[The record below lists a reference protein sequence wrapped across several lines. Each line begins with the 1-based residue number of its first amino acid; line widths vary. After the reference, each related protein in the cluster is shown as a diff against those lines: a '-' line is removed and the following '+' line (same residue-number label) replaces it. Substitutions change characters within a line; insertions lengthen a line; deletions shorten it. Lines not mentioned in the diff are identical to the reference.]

1 MTALNKQALREAAEK
16 AGKDKW
22 QAKKINGDFY
32 VIRSG
37 SYIKQCGITSYQPIA
52 EIDHKPVRDFVAMV
66 NPATTLALLDENL
79 QLQRE
84 KDATEAVAL
93 ALRDDM
99 RQAREQ
105 LEAAEKRNAEQRE
118 YYEGV
123 IADGSKR
130 IAELERSET
139 QLISERDDAESALN
153 DAYKAVMGQPPEW
166 SNWFSFENAI
176 DEIELACELWRN
188 QTDDV
193 IQFRQR
199 IAEQSAIVAAAE
211 KLVRCKG
218 RYHSELNYRALAK
231 LFGVVTPD
239 LPPLEH
245 ENVHY
250 ADAAEVEI
258 TALRQR
264 IAELEARAVN
274 LPKRSVDEV
283 MHLSGFSRDYAEG
296 WCAGNDNAIHEIRT
310 AGIKVKGE

>member
-1 MTALNKQALREAAEK
+1 MSNIDKQALREAAEK

-84 KDATEAVAL
+84 KDAIEAVAL

-105 LEAAEKRNAEQRE
+105 LAAAEKRNAEQRE

-130 IAELERSET
+130 IAELEKGHQEAAKQINSWRRLAKQNIAERGKD
-139 QLISERDDAESALN
+139 ISELE
-153 DAYKAVMGQPPEW
+153 
-166 SNWFSFENAI
+166 
-176 DEIELACELWRN
+176 
-188 QTDDV
+188 
-193 IQFRQR
+193 
-199 IAEQSAIVAAAE
+199 AA
-211 KLVRCKG
+211 
-218 RYHSELNYRALAK
+218 
-231 LFGVVTPD
+231 
-239 LPPLEH
+239 
-245 ENVHY
+245 
-250 ADAAEVEI
+250 
-258 TALRQR
+258 RQR
-264 IAELEARAVN
+264 IAELEDAQCQHESDTLMLCHQFDELASAMGWTSELAMKQGVGQLEYARSIKTRIAELEAKLSKPVL
-274 LPKRSVDEV
+274 LPKTNGYWTEQEKAYEEAITLAKRQVR
-283 MHLSGFSRDYAEG
+283 LAGFSVE
-296 WCAGNDNAIHEIRT
+296 EM
-310 AGIKVKGE
+310 

>member
-264 IAELEARAVN
+264 IAELEARDVN

-310 AGIKVKGE
+310 AGIKVKEE

>member
-1 MTALNKQALREAAEK
+1 MSNIYKQALLVSKAKASVFTMEYISQFEASDIDSDDVDLRFEVD
-16 AGKDKW
+16 GVETGTTVSIVDE
-22 QAKKINGDFY
+22 
-32 VIRSG
+32 
-37 SYIKQCGITSYQPIA
+37 CGHAAQIIT
-52 EIDHKPVRDFVAMV
+52 
-66 NPATTLALLDENL
+66 ALLDE
-79 QLQRE
+79 
-84 KDATEAVAL
+84 
-93 ALRDDM
+93 
-99 RQAREQ
+99 
-105 LEAAEKRNAEQRE
+105 LEAARQ
-118 YYEGV
+118 
-123 IADGSKR
+123 R

-153 DAYKAVMGQPPEW
+153 DAYKAVMGQAPEW